1 MLGVCRRYPQLLNKH
16 ENDWCGEHKNL
27 CNPKLATDVKAVT
40 EKNILDYS
48 DTKTGITESSA
59 EQAETNLEVKE
70 IAAPKKRGRK
80 KLNHGNLC

>member
-27 CNPKLATDVKAVT
+27 GNAKLATDVKVAT

-48 DTKTGITESSA
+48 DTKTGITECLS
-59 EQAETNLEVKE
+59 EQVQKNLEVKE
-70 IAAPKKRGRK
+70 IAVPKKRGRK
-80 KLNHGNLC
+80 KIRHD